1 MALVV
6 LDASVF
12 IAFRSRDDAHH
23 EGALAAMTTFGEED
37 LVLPASAYSEALV
50 EPSQR
55 GGRVLARA
63 KALIAE
69 LPIRVQPIDTEI
81 AERAA
86 VLRGKQRG
94 VRLPDALVLATGDVL
109 GAEVVLTADERW
121 RKLSTR
127 VQVI

>member
-86 VLRGKQRG
+86 VLRAKQK

-109 GAEVVLTADERW
+109 GAEVVLTADQRW

>member
-86 VLRGKQRG
+86 VLRGKQR

-109 GAEVVLTADERW
+109 GAEVVLTADQRW

>member
-1 MALVV
+1 VALVV

-86 VLRGKQRG
+86 VLRGKQR

-109 GAEVVLTADERW
+109 GAEVVLTADRRW

>member
-1 MALVV
+1 
-6 LDASVF
+6 
-12 IAFRSRDDAHH
+12 
-23 EGALAAMTTFGEED
+23 MTAFGEED

-86 VLRGKQRG
+86 VLRGKRN
-94 VRLPDALVLATGDVL
+94 VRLPDALVLATGDAL
-109 GAEVVLTADERW
+109 SAEVVLTADHRW

-127 VQVI
+127 VRVI

>member
-1 MALVV
+1 VALVV

-12 IAFRSRDDAHH
+12 IAFRSGDDAHH

-86 VLRGKQRG
+86 VLRGKQR

-109 GAEVVLTADERW
+109 GAEVVLTADQRW
-121 RKLSTR
+121 RKFSTR

>member
-86 VLRGKQRG
+86 VLRGKQR

>member
-1 MALVV
+1 VALVV

-86 VLRGKQRG
+86 VLRGKQR

>member
-1 MALVV
+1 VALVV

-86 VLRGKQRG
+86 VLRGKQR

-109 GAEVVLTADERW
+109 GAEVVLTADRRW

-127 VQVI
+127 VHVI

>member
-1 MALVV
+1 VALVV

-69 LPIRVQPIDTEI
+69 LPIRVQPIDAEI

-86 VLRGKQRG
+86 VLGGKQR

-109 GAEVVLTADERW
+109 GAEVVLTADQRW

>member
-1 MALVV
+1 VALVV

-23 EGALAAMTTFGEED
+23 DRAVAAMTAFSDND

-50 EPSQR
+50 EPSRR

-69 LPIRVQPIDTEI
+69 LPIGVQPVDTEI

-86 VLRGKQRG
+86 VLRGKQR

-109 GAEVVLTADERW
+109 GAQVVLTADHRW
-121 RKLSTR
+121 RQLSTR
-127 VQVI
+127 VKVI

>member
-1 MALVV
+1 VALVV

-55 GGRVLARA
+55 GGRVLDRA

-86 VLRGKQRG
+86 VLRGKQR

>member
-12 IAFRSRDDAHH
+12 IGFRNRDDTHH
-23 EGALAAMTTFGEED
+23 EGAVAAMTAYGGEV

-69 LPIRVQPIDTEI
+69 LPIRIQPIDREI

-86 VLRGKQRG
+86 VLRSKRH
-94 VRLPDALVLATGDVL
+94 VRLPDALVLATAAALD
-109 GAEVVLTADERW
+109 ADVVLTADHRW
-121 RKLSTR
+121 RTFSSR
-127 VQVI
+127 VRVI

>member
-1 MALVV
+1 VALVV

-23 EGALAAMTTFGEED
+23 EGALAAMTTFGKED

-55 GGRVLARA
+55 GARVLARA

-86 VLRGKQRG
+86 VLCGKQR

-109 GAEVVLTADERW
+109 GAEVVLTADQRW

-127 VQVI
+127 VQMI

>member
-50 EPSQR
+50 EPSQH
-55 GGRVLARA
+55 GGRVVARA

-81 AERAA
+81 AGRAA
-86 VLRGKQRG
+86 VLRGKQR

-109 GAEVVLTADERW
+109 GAEVVLTADQRW
-121 RKLSTR
+121 RKLSAR

>member
-1 MALVV
+1 VALVV

-23 EGALAAMTTFGEED
+23 EGALAAMIRFGEEE
-37 LVLPASAYSEALV
+37 LILPASAYSEALV

-86 VLRGKQRG
+86 VLRGKQR
-94 VRLPDALVLATGDVL
+94 VRLPDALVLATGEVL
-109 GAEVVLTADERW
+109 GAEVMLTTDQCW

>member
-1 MALVV
+1 VALVV
-6 LDASVF
+6 LDSSVF

-23 EGALAAMTTFGEED
+23 EGALAAMTTFAEED

-50 EPSQR
+50 EPGQR

-69 LPIRVQPIDTEI
+69 LPIRVQPIDAEI

-86 VLRGKQRG
+86 VLRGKQR

-109 GAEVVLTADERW
+109 GAEVVLTADQRW

>member
-1 MALVV
+1 VALVV

-50 EPSQR
+50 EPIQR

-86 VLRGKQRG
+86 VLRGKQR

-109 GAEVVLTADERW
+109 GAEVVLTADRRW